1 MTYNLLS
8 LHREKATMN
17 NVKAEEITV
26 LGRKLD
32 NGVTTV
38 EFNLAP
44 VINKY
49 GLPDTFMLLL
59 RRNGDEE
66 SYAAENFTVSE
77 DKGYWVVT
85 STDLARTFLYAEI
98 AWIKDDQVYHGEV
111 FKFDVD
117 KSLGTP
123 SDGVNAVMD
132 ASTAIPQVLTRL
144 SATETNITSVNN
156 RIDTEVLPYFTRFSV
171 GLNGVSNGLSALNT
185 DVRTLRRE
193 IINPNLSETSQ
204 LHVTTINGGTNQNGE
219 RFARVE
225 NGKTYTFSADIA
237 IAELPSALEGR
248 ILRNDNTTTQMFSIP
263 EGSTGRVSATFTAV
277 TDGVIYLN
285 GELGNGYDIGDLI
298 LDEVQVEEGD
308 YATPYCEYGVVLLP
322 DTEAREEIRRIN
334 EEISNFRSKRIA
346 GSIVSVADRGLV
358 DSEGLISP
366 DTEEAFINAK
376 ENGFD
381 WVKVYVRRT
390 KDGVACL
397 SYNGIVS
404 TAQNASADIAST
416 NYDAIVNPPMLFCDA
431 VNVCNLYGIGMVV
444 RTDTL
449 ISSFIKYI
457 VDQFFTKNISHAFE
471 SQTLNVLNRIRQ
483 YDATTSIIY
492 VFETKPQIDDL
503 RNSSDYSS
511 LRNAAASGGV
521 HITFPLVGSNLDQ
534 EYIDALNILGF
545 SLVCSS
551 GEIFNTY
558 RLYAKYCSMMISDQY
573 KVSDLLN

>member
-1 MTYNLLS
+1 
-8 LHREKATMN
+8 MN

-38 EFNLAP
+38 EFNLTP

-49 GLPDTFMLLL
+49 GSPDTFMLLL

-117 KSLGTP
+117 NSLGTP

-144 SATETNITSVNN
+144 SAAETNIGNVNS
-156 RIDTEVLPYFTRFSV
+156 RIDTEVLPYFARFSV
-171 GLNGVSNGLSALNT
+171 GLNGVSSGISALNT
-185 DVRTLRRE
+185 SLRNLRRE

-204 LHVTTINGGTNQNGE
+204 LHVTTINGGINQNGE
-219 RFARVE
+219 HFARVE

-237 IAELPSALEGR
+237 IEELPSALEGR
-248 ILRNDNTTTQMFSIP
+248 ILRSNNTTATQMFSIP

-277 TDGVIYLN
+277 TDGVIYLQ

-322 DTEAREEIRRIN
+322 DTEAREEISRIN

-358 DSEGLISP
+358 DSEGLIFP

-381 WVKVYVRRT
+381 WVKVYVRKT

-404 TAQNASADIAST
+404 TTQNASANISST

-431 VNVCNLYGIGMVV
+431 VNICNLYGIGMVV
-444 RTDTL
+444 RTDIIT
-449 ISSFIKYI
+449 SSFIKYI

-471 SQTLNVLNRIRQ
+471 SQTLDVLNLIRQ
-483 YDATTSIIY
+483 LDATTNIIY
-492 VFETKPQIDDL
+492 VFETKPQISDL
-503 RNSSDYSS
+503 QDSSDYSS
-511 LRNAAASGGV
+511 LRKAAESGGV

-551 GEIFNTY
+551 GESFNTY

>member
-1 MTYNLLS
+1 
-8 LHREKATMN
+8 MN
-17 NVKAEEITV
+17 NVKAEEITT

-44 VINKY
+44 MIDTY

-85 STDLARTFLYAEI
+85 STDLARTFIYAEI

-144 SATETNITSVNN
+144 STAETNISNVNS
-156 RIDTEVLPYFTRFSV
+156 RIDTEVLPYFARFTV
-171 GLNGVSNGLSALNT
+171 GLNGVASGISSLNT
-185 DVRTLRRE
+185 NLRNLRRE

-204 LHVTTINGGTNQNGE
+204 LHVTTINGAINQNGE
-219 RFARVE
+219 HFARVE
-225 NGKTYTFSADIA
+225 DGKTYTFSADIA
-237 IAELPSALEGR
+237 IEELPSALEGR
-248 ILRNDNTTTQMFSIP
+248 ILRNDNTSATQVFSIA

-277 TDGVIYLN
+277 TDGVIYLQ
-285 GELGNGYDIGDLI
+285 GELGSGYDIGDLI

-322 DTEAREEIRRIN
+322 DTEARGEISRIN
-334 EEISNFRSKRIA
+334 EEISNLRSKRIA
-346 GSIVSVADRGLV
+346 GSIVSVAD
-358 DSEGLISP
+358 SGLIDDAGLIFP

-381 WVKVYVRRT
+381 WVKVYIRKT
-390 KDGVACL
+390 KDNVVCL

-404 TAQNASADIAST
+404 TQSNALVNIDT
-416 NYDAIVNPPMLFCDA
+416 VDYDAIVNPPMLFCDA
-431 VNVCNLYGIGMVV
+431 VNICNLYGIGMVV
-444 RTDTL
+444 KTEIATSAL
-449 ISSFIKYI
+449 KYI
-457 VDQFFTKNISHAFE
+457 VNQFFTKNISHAFE
-471 SQTLNVLNRIRQ
+471 SSTLATLTLIRQ
-483 YDATTSIIY
+483 LDAAANIIY
-492 VFETKPQIDDL
+492 DFETKPQISDL
-503 RNSSDYSS
+503 KNSDDYSS
-511 LRNAAASGGV
+511 LRQAAASGGV
-521 HITFPLVGSNLDQ
+521 HITFPLAGSDLNQD
-534 EYIDALNILGF
+534 YIDALNVLGF
-545 SLVCSS
+545 SLVCGS
-551 GEIFNTY
+551 GESFNTY
-558 RLYAKYCSMMISDQY
+558 RLYAKYCSMMISDRY

>member
-1 MTYNLLS
+1 
-8 LHREKATMN
+8 
-17 NVKAEEITV
+17 
-26 LGRKLD
+26 
-32 NGVTTV
+32 
-38 EFNLAP
+38 
-44 VINKY
+44 
-49 GLPDTFMLLL
+49 
-59 RRNGDEE
+59 
-66 SYAAENFTVSE
+66 
-77 DKGYWVVT
+77 
-85 STDLARTFLYAEI
+85 
-98 AWIKDDQVYHGEV
+98 VYHGEV

-117 KSLGTP
+117 NSLGTP

-144 SATETNITSVNN
+144 SAAETNIGNVNS
-156 RIDTEVLPYFTRFSV
+156 RIDTEVLPYFARFSV
-171 GLNGVSNGLSALNT
+171 GLNGVSSGISALNT
-185 DVRTLRRE
+185 SLRNLRRE

-204 LHVTTINGGTNQNGE
+204 LHVTTINGGINQNGE
-219 RFARVE
+219 HFARVE

-237 IAELPSALEGR
+237 IEELPSALEGR
-248 ILRNDNTTTQMFSIP
+248 ILRSNNTTATQMFSIP

-277 TDGVIYLN
+277 TDGVIYLQ

-322 DTEAREEIRRIN
+322 DTEAREEISRIN

-358 DSEGLISP
+358 DSEGLIFP

-381 WVKVYVRRT
+381 WVKVYVRKT

-404 TAQNASADIAST
+404 TTQNASANISST

-431 VNVCNLYGIGMVV
+431 VNICNLYGIGMVV
-444 RTDTL
+444 RTDIIT
-449 ISSFIKYI
+449 SSFIQYI
-457 VDQFFTKNISHAFE
+457 VNQFFTKNISHAFE
-471 SQTLNVLNRIRQ
+471 SQTLGVLNLIRQ
-483 YDATTSIIY
+483 LDATASVIY

-503 RNSSDYSS
+503 QNSSDYST
-511 LRNAAASGGV
+511 LRNMAASGGV

-534 EYIDALNILGF
+534 DYIDALNILGF
-545 SLVCSS
+545 SLVCGS
-551 GEIFNTY
+551 GESFNTY
-558 RLYAKYCSMMISDQY
+558 RLYAKYCSMMISDRY
-573 KVSDLLN
+573 KVSDLLD

>member
-1 MTYNLLS
+1 
-8 LHREKATMN
+8 MN
-17 NVKAEEITV
+17 NVKAEEITT

-49 GLPDTFMLLL
+49 GSPDTFMLLL

-117 KSLGTP
+117 NSLGTP

-132 ASTAIPQVLTRL
+132 ASTAIPQVLARL
-144 SATETNITSVNN
+144 SAAETNIGNVNS
-156 RIDTEVLPYFTRFSV
+156 RIDTEVLPYFARFSV
-171 GLNGVSNGLSALNT
+171 GLNGATSGISALNT
-185 DVRTLRRE
+185 SLRNLRRE

-204 LHVTTINGGTNQNGE
+204 LHVTTINGTINQNGE
-219 RFARVE
+219 HFARVE

-237 IAELPSALEGR
+237 IEELPSELDGR
-248 ILRNDNTTTQMFSIP
+248 ILRSNNTTVTQMFSIP

-277 TDGVIYLN
+277 TDGVIYLQ

-322 DTEAREEIRRIN
+322 DTEAREEISRIN

-381 WVKVYVRRT
+381 WVKVYVRKT

-404 TAQNASADIAST
+404 TAQNASANIAST

-444 RTDTL
+444 RTDVVT
-449 ISSFIKYI
+449 SSFIKYI

-471 SQTLNVLNRIRQ
+471 SQTLNVLNLIRQ

-503 RNSSDYSS
+503 KNSSDYST
-511 LRNAAASGGV
+511 LRNMAASGGV

-551 GEIFNTY
+551 GESFNTY

>member
-1 MTYNLLS
+1 
-8 LHREKATMN
+8 MN
-17 NVKAEEITV
+17 NVKAEEITT

-49 GLPDTFMLLL
+49 GSPDTFMLLL

-85 STDLARTFLYAEI
+85 STDLARTFIYAEI

-117 KSLGTP
+117 NSLGTP

-144 SATETNITSVNN
+144 SVAETNIGNVNN
-156 RIDTEVLPYFTRFSV
+156 RIDTEVLPYFTSFSA
-171 GLNGVSNGLSALNT
+171 GLSGLSNGISALNT
-185 DVRTLRRE
+185 RLRNFRRE
-193 IINPNLSETSQ
+193 IVNPNLSETSQ
-204 LHVTTINGGTNQNGE
+204 LHVTTINGGINQNGE

-225 NGKTYTFSADIA
+225 NGKTYTFSADVA

-248 ILRNDNTTTQMFSIP
+248 ILRNNNTTTQMFSIP

-277 TDGVIYLN
+277 TDGVIYLQ
-285 GELGNGYDIGDLI
+285 GGLGNGYDIGDLI

-308 YATPYCEYGVVLLP
+308 YATSYCEYGKVLLP
-322 DTEAREEIRRIN
+322 DTEARAEIRRITG
-334 EEISNFRSKRIA
+334 ELLNFHSKRIA
-346 GSIVSVADRGLV
+346 GSIISVADRGLV
-358 DSEGLISP
+358 DEEGLISP

-376 ENGFD
+376 ENGYD
-381 WVKVYVRRT
+381 WVRVYAKKT
-390 KDGVACL
+390 KDDVVCL

-404 TAQNASADIAST
+404 TAQNASANISST
-416 NYDAIVNPPMLFCDA
+416 NYDDIIDPPMLFCDA
-431 VNVCNLYGIGMVV
+431 VNICNLYGIGMVV
-444 RTDTL
+444 KTEIMNSTL
-449 ISSFIKYI
+449 RYI
-457 VDQFFTKNISHAFE
+457 VNQFSTKNISHAFE
-471 SQTLNVLNRIRQ
+471 SSTLDTLTLARRL
-483 YDATTSIIY
+483 DTTANIIY
-492 VFETKPQIDDL
+492 DFETKPQISDLKNSDDYSAL
-503 RNSSDYSS
+503 RNM
-511 LRNAAASGGV
+511 AASGGV
-521 HITFPLVGSNLDQ
+521 HITFPLAGSNLDQ
-534 EYIDALNILGF
+534 DYIDALNILGF
-545 SLVCSS
+545 SLVCGS
-551 GEIFNTY
+551 GESFNTY
-558 RLYAKYCSMMISDQY
+558 RLYAKYCSMMVSDTY

>member
-1 MTYNLLS
+1 
-8 LHREKATMN
+8 MN
-17 NVKAEEITV
+17 NLKAEEITV

-44 VINKY
+44 VTNKY
-49 GLPDTFMLLL
+49 GSPDTFMLLL

-85 STDLARTFLYAEI
+85 STDLARTFIYAEI

-144 SATETNITSVNN
+144 SAAEVNITSVNN
-156 RIDTEVLPYFTRFSV
+156 RIDTEVLPYFTGFSA
-171 GLNGVSNGLSALNT
+171 GLTGVSSGISALNT
-185 DVRTLRRE
+185 DIRNLRRE

-204 LHVTTINGGTNQNGE
+204 LHVTTINGRINQNGE
-219 RFARVE
+219 HFAQVE
-225 NGKTYTFSADIA
+225 REKTYTFSANVA
-237 IAELPSALEGR
+237 IDELPSALEGR
-248 ILRNDNTTTQMFSIP
+248 ILKTNGVSATQMFSIP
-263 EGSTGRVSATFTAV
+263 EGSTGRVSATFTAT
-277 TDGVIYLN
+277 TDGVIYLQ
-285 GELGNGYDIGDLI
+285 GELGSGYDIGDLI
-298 LDEVQVEEGD
+298 LDEVQVEKGD

-334 EEISNFRSKRIA
+334 GEILNFRSKRIA
-346 GSIVSVADRGLV
+346 GSIVSVADRGFV

-381 WVKVYVRRT
+381 WVKVYIRRT
-390 KDGVACL
+390 KDGVICL
-397 SYNGIVS
+397 SYDGIVS
-404 TAQNASADIAST
+404 TQSNASVDISEV
-416 NYDAIVNPPMLFCDA
+416 NYDAIVNPPMLFCDV
-431 VNVCNLYGIGMVV
+431 VNFCNLYGIGMTV
-444 RTDTL
+444 RSD
-449 ISSFIKYI
+449 ISSSQANKYV

-471 SQTLNVLNRIRQ
+471 SSNLSVLNFIRQ
-483 YDATTSIIY
+483 LDATANIIY
-492 VFETKPQIDDL
+492 VFDSKPQLSDL
-503 RNSSDYSS
+503 QNSNDYST
-511 LRNAAASGGV
+511 LRNAAANGGV
-521 HITFPLVGSNLDQ
+521 HITFPLAGSDLDQ
-534 EYIDALNILGF
+534 DYIDALNILGF
-545 SLVCSS
+545 SLVCGS

-558 RLYAKYCSMMISDQY
+558 RLYAKYCSMMISDRY
-573 KVSDLLN
+573 NVSDLLNYL

>member
-1 MTYNLLS
+1 
-8 LHREKATMN
+8 MN
-17 NVKAEEITV
+17 NVKADEITV

-49 GLPDTFMLLL
+49 GSPDTFMLLL

-85 STDLARTFLYAEI
+85 STDLARTFIYAEI

-111 FKFDVD
+111 FKFGVD

-144 SATETNITSVNN
+144 SAAETNITSVNN
-156 RIDTEVLPYFTRFSV
+156 RIDTEVLPHFARFSV
-171 GLNGVSNGLSALNT
+171 GLNGVSNGLSALNA
-185 DVRTLRRE
+185 DVRNLRRE

-204 LHVTTINGGTNQNGE
+204 LHVTTTNGRINQNGE
-219 RFARVE
+219 HFARVE
-225 NGKTYTFSADIA
+225 NGKTYTFSADVA

-248 ILRNDNTTTQMFSIP
+248 ILQRNNTTTQMFSIP

-285 GELGNGYDIGDLI
+285 GELGNNYDIGDLI

-334 EEISNFRSKRIA
+334 GEISNFRSKRIA
-346 GSIVSVADRGLV
+346 GSIVSVADRGLI
-358 DSEGLISP
+358 DDAGLIFP

-376 ENGFD
+376 KNDFD
-381 WVKVYVRRT
+381 WVKVYIRRT
-390 KDGVACL
+390 KDKVVCL

-404 TAQNASADIAST
+404 TQSNASIDIGAVD
-416 NYDAIVNPPMLFCDA
+416 YDDIVNPPMLFCDA
-431 VNVCNLYGIGMVV
+431 VNICNLYGIGMIV
-444 RTDTL
+444 RNDD
-449 ISSFIKYI
+449 ISAGSISLFYAIN
-457 VDQFFTKNISHAFE
+457 QFSTKNISHAFE
-471 SQTLNVLNRIRQ
+471 SSDISILNFVRQ
-483 YDATTSIIY
+483 YDATANVIY
-492 VFETKPQIDDL
+492 TFDSKPQLSDL
-503 RNSSDYSS
+503 QNSSDYST
-511 LRNAAASGGV
+511 LRNMAANGGV
-521 HITFPLVGSNLDQ
+521 HITFPLVGSNINQD
-534 EYIDALNILGF
+534 YIDALNTLGF
-545 SLVCSS
+545 SLVCGS
-551 GEIFNTY
+551 GESFNTY
-558 RLYAKYCSMMISDQY
+558 RLYAKYCSMMISDRY
-573 KVSDLLN
+573 KVSDLLD

>member
-1 MTYNLLS
+1 
-8 LHREKATMN
+8 MN

-334 EEISNFRSKRIA
+334 GEISNFRSKRIA
-346 GSIVSVADRGLV
+346 GNIVSVADRGLI
-358 DSEGLISP
+358 DDEGLIFP

-381 WVKVYVRRT
+381 WVKVYIRKTRDKV
-390 KDGVACL
+390 VCL

-404 TAQNASADIAST
+404 TQSNASVDIGAV
-416 NYDAIVNPPMLFCDA
+416 NYDDIVNPPMLFCDA
-431 VNVCNLYGIGMVV
+431 VNICNLYGIGMIV
-444 RTDTL
+444 RNDDISAGSSSL
-449 ISSFIKYI
+449 IYAIN
-457 VDQFFTKNISHAFE
+457 QFSTKNISHAFE
-471 SQTLNVLNRIRQ
+471 SSDISILNSIRQ
-483 YDATTSIIY
+483 YDATANVIY
-492 VFETKPQIDDL
+492 AFDSKPQLSDL
-503 RNSSDYSS
+503 QNSSDYSS
-511 LRNAAASGGV
+511 LRNMAASGGV
-521 HITFPLVGSNLDQ
+521 HITFPLVGSNINQD
-534 EYIDALNILGF
+534 YIDALNIIGF

-551 GEIFNTY
+551 GESFNTY
-558 RLYAKYCSMMISDQY
+558 RLYAKYCSMMVSDRY

>member
-1 MTYNLLS
+1 
-8 LHREKATMN
+8 MN

-38 EFNLAP
+38 EFDLAP
-44 VINKY
+44 VIDKY
-49 GLPDTFMLLL
+49 GSPDTFMLLL

-66 SYAAENFTVSE
+66 SYVAENFTVSE
-77 DKGYWVVT
+77 NKGYWVVT
-85 STDLARTFLYAEI
+85 STDLARTFIYAEI

-144 SATETNITSVNN
+144 SAAETNITSVNN
-156 RIDTEVLPYFTRFSV
+156 RIDTEVLPYFARFSV
-171 GLNGVSNGLSALNT
+171 GLNGVSTGLSALNG
-185 DVRTLRRE
+185 DVRNLRRE

-204 LHVTTINGGTNQNGE
+204 LHVTTINGGINQNGE

-225 NGKTYTFSADIA
+225 NGKTYTFSADVA

-248 ILRNDNTTTQMFSIP
+248 ILRSDNTTTQMFSIS

-285 GELGNGYDIGDLI
+285 GELGSGYDIGDLI
-298 LDEVQVEEGD
+298 LDEVQVEEGN

-322 DTEAREEIRRIN
+322 DTEAREEISRIN

-346 GSIVSVADRGLV
+346 GSIVSAADRGLI
-358 DSEGLISP
+358 DDEGLIFP

-381 WVKVYVRRT
+381 WVKVYIRKT
-390 KDGVACL
+390 KDKVVCL

-404 TAQNASADIAST
+404 TQSNASVDIGT
-416 NYDAIVNPPMLFCDA
+416 VNYDDIVNQPMLFCDA
-431 VNVCNLYGIGMVV
+431 VNICNLYGIGMIV
-444 RTDTL
+444 RNDDIPVGSSSL
-449 ISSFIKYI
+449 IYTIN
-457 VDQFFTKNISHAFE
+457 QFSTKNISHAFE
-471 SQTLNVLNRIRQ
+471 SSDISILNSIRQ
-483 YDATTSIIY
+483 YDTTANVIY
-492 VFETKPQIDDL
+492 VFDSKPQLSDL
-503 RNSSDYSS
+503 QNSSDYSS
-511 LRNAAASGGV
+511 LRNMAASGGV
-521 HITFPLVGSNLDQ
+521 YITFPLVGSNLNQD
-534 EYIDALNILGF
+534 YIDALNILGF
-545 SLVCSS
+545 SLVCGS
-551 GEIFNTY
+551 GETFNTY
-558 RLYAKYCSMMISDQY
+558 RLYAKYCSMMISDRY

>member
-1 MTYNLLS
+1 
-8 LHREKATMN
+8 MN
-17 NVKAEEITV
+17 NVKAEEITT

-44 VINKY
+44 MIDIY

-66 SYAAENFTVSE
+66 SYVAENFTVSE

-85 STDLARTFLYAEI
+85 STDLARTFIYAEI

-144 SATETNITSVNN
+144 STTETNISNVNS
-156 RIDTEVLPYFTRFSV
+156 RIDTEVLPYFARFSV
-171 GLNGVSNGLSALNT
+171 GLNGVTTGISSINT
-185 DVRTLRRE
+185 NLRNLRRE

-204 LHVTTINGGTNQNGE
+204 LHVTTINGAINQNGE
-219 RFARVE
+219 HFARVE
-225 NGKTYTFSADIA
+225 NGKTYTFSADIV
-237 IAELPSALEGR
+237 IEELPSALEGR
-248 ILRNDNTTTQMFSIP
+248 ILRDNNTSATQVFSIA

-277 TDGVIYLN
+277 TDGVIYLQ
-285 GELGNGYDIGDLI
+285 GELGSGYDIGDLI

-322 DTEAREEIRRIN
+322 DTEAREEISRIN
-334 EEISNFRSKRIA
+334 EEISSFRSKRIA
-346 GSIVSVADRGLV
+346 GSIVSVADRGLI
-358 DSEGLISP
+358 DDAGLIFP

-381 WVKVYVRRT
+381 WVKVYIRKT
-390 KDGVACL
+390 KDNVVCL

-404 TAQNASADIAST
+404 TQSNASVDIAT
-416 NYDAIVNPPMLFCDA
+416 VNYDAIVNPPMLFCDA
-431 VNVCNLYGIGMVV
+431 VNICNLYGIGMVV
-444 RTDTL
+444 RNDG
-449 ISSFIKYI
+449 IAAPSSSLLYVIN
-457 VDQFFTKNISHAFE
+457 QFSTKNISHAFE
-471 SQTLNVLNRIRQ
+471 SSDINILSFIRRYETTANV
-483 YDATTSIIY
+483 IY
-492 VFETKPQIDDL
+492 AFDSKPQISDLKNSDDYSTL
-503 RNSSDYSS
+503 RNM
-511 LRNAAASGGV
+511 AASGGV
-521 HITFPLVGSNLDQ
+521 HITFPLAGSDLNQD
-534 EYIDALNILGF
+534 YIDALNVLGF
-545 SLVCSS
+545 SLVCGS

-558 RLYAKYCSMMISDQY
+558 RLYAKYCSMMISDRY

>member
-8 LHREKATMN
+8 LHREKVTMN

-26 LGRKLD
+26 LGRRLD

-77 DKGYWVVT
+77 DKGYWTVT

-144 SATETNITSVNN
+144 SAAETNITSVNN
-156 RIDTEVLPYFTRFSV
+156 RIDTEVLPYFSRFTV
-171 GLNGVSNGLSALNT
+171 GLNNVSTGLSVLNG
-185 DVRTLRRE
+185 DVRNLRRE

-204 LHVTTINGGTNQNGE
+204 LHVTTINGGINQNGE

-237 IAELPSALEGR
+237 IEELPSALEGR
-248 ILRNDNTTTQMFSIP
+248 ILRDNNTTTQVFSIP

-277 TDGVIYLN
+277 TDGVIYLR
-285 GELGNGYDIGDLI
+285 GELGSGYDIGDLI
-298 LDEVQVEEGD
+298 MDEVQVEKGD

-322 DTEAREEIRRIN
+322 DTEARAEIRRIN
-334 EEISNFRSKRIA
+334 GEILDFRSKRIA
-346 GSIVSVADRGLV
+346 GSIVSVADRGLI
-358 DSEGLISP
+358 DDEGLIFP

-381 WVKVYVRRT
+381 WVKVYIRKT
-390 KDGVACL
+390 KDNVVCL

-404 TAQNASADIAST
+404 TQSNASVDIAT
-416 NYDAIVNPPMLFCDA
+416 VNYDAIVNPPMLFCDA
-431 VNVCNLYGIGMVV
+431 VNICNLYGIGMTV
-444 RTDTL
+444 RTDIL
-449 ISSFIKYI
+449 ASSTNKYV

-471 SQTLNVLNRIRQ
+471 SSNLSVLNFIRQ
-483 YDATTSIIY
+483 LDATANIIY
-492 VFETKPQIDDL
+492 VFDSKPQLSDL
-503 RNSSDYSS
+503 QNSNDYST
-511 LRNAAASGGV
+511 LRNAAANGGV

-534 EYIDALNILGF
+534 DYVDALNVLGF
-545 SLVCSS
+545 SLVCGS
-551 GEIFNTY
+551 GETFNTY
-558 RLYAKYCSMMISDQY
+558 RIYVKYCSMMISDRY

>member
-1 MTYNLLS
+1 
-8 LHREKATMN
+8 MN
-17 NVKAEEITV
+17 NVKAEEITT

-44 VINKY
+44 MIDTY

-85 STDLARTFLYAEI
+85 STDLARTFIYAEI

-144 SATETNITSVNN
+144 STAETNISNVNS
-156 RIDTEVLPYFTRFSV
+156 RIDTEVLPYFARFSV
-171 GLNGVSNGLSALNT
+171 GLNGVTSGISSLNT
-185 DVRTLRRE
+185 DLRNLRRE

-204 LHVTTINGGTNQNGE
+204 LHVTTINGAINQNGE
-219 RFARVE
+219 HFARVE
-225 NGKTYTFSADIA
+225 DGKTYTFSADIA
-237 IAELPSALEGR
+237 IEELPSALEGR
-248 ILRNDNTTTQMFSIP
+248 ILRNNNTSATQVFSIA

-277 TDGVIYLN
+277 TDGVIYLQ
-285 GELGNGYDIGDLI
+285 GELGSGYDIGDLI

-322 DTEAREEIRRIN
+322 DTEARGEISRIN
-334 EEISNFRSKRIA
+334 EEISNLRSKRIA
-346 GSIVSVADRGLV
+346 GSIVSVADRGLI
-358 DSEGLISP
+358 DDAGLIFP

-381 WVKVYVRRT
+381 WVKVYIRKT
-390 KDGVACL
+390 KDKVVCL

-404 TAQNASADIAST
+404 TQSNASVDIAT
-416 NYDAIVNPPMLFCDA
+416 VNYDDIVNPPMLFCDA
-431 VNVCNLYGIGMVV
+431 VNICNLYGIGMVV
-444 RTDTL
+444 SNDSIAATSYPL
-449 ISSFIKYI
+449 LYVIN
-457 VDQFFTKNISHAFE
+457 QFSTKNISHAFE
-471 SQTLNVLNRIRQ
+471 TSDINILSSIRQ
-483 YDATTSIIY
+483 YDTTASVIY

-503 RNSSDYSS
+503 RNSSDYST
-511 LRNAAASGGV
+511 LRNMAANGGV
-521 HITFPLVGSNLDQ
+521 HITFPLAGSDLNQD
-534 EYIDALNILGF
+534 YVDALNVLGF
-545 SLVCSS
+545 SLVCGS
-551 GEIFNTY
+551 GESFNTY
-558 RLYAKYCSMMISDQY
+558 RLYAKYCSMMISDRY

>member
-1 MTYNLLS
+1 
-8 LHREKATMN
+8 MN
-17 NVKAEEITV
+17 NVRAEEITV

-49 GLPDTFMLLL
+49 GSPDTFMLLL

-85 STDLARTFLYAEI
+85 STDLARTFIYAEI
-98 AWIKDDQVYHGEV
+98 AWIKDDQVYHGDV

-144 SATETNITSVNN
+144 SAAETNITFVNS
-156 RIDTEVLPYFTRFSV
+156 RIDTEVLPYFTGFSA
-171 GLNGVSNGLSALNT
+171 GLTGVSSGISALNT
-185 DVRTLRRE
+185 DVRNLRRE

-204 LHVTTINGGTNQNGE
+204 LHVTTINGRINQNGE
-219 RFARVE
+219 HFARVE
-225 NGKTYTFSADIA
+225 NGKTYTFSADVA

-248 ILRNDNTTTQMFSIP
+248 ILQSNNTTTQMFSIP

-277 TDGVIYLN
+277 TDGVIYFN
-285 GELGNGYDIGDLI
+285 GELGSGYDIGDLI

-308 YATPYCEYGVVLLP
+308 YATPYCEYGIVLLP

-334 EEISNFRSKRIA
+334 GEILNFHSKRIA
-346 GSIVSVADRGLV
+346 GSIISVADRGLV

-381 WVKVYVRRT
+381 WVKVYIRKT
-390 KDGVACL
+390 KDNVVCL

-404 TAQNASADIAST
+404 TQSNASVDIAT
-416 NYDAIVNPPMLFCDA
+416 VNYDTIVNPPMLFCDA
-431 VNVCNLYGIGMVV
+431 VNICNLYGIGMVV
-444 RTDTL
+444 RNDSIAAASTAL
-449 ISSFIKYI
+449 IYAIN
-457 VDQFFTKNISHAFE
+457 QFFTKNISHAFE
-471 SQTLNVLNRIRQ
+471 SSDISILNFIRQ
-483 YDATTSIIY
+483 YEATTNVIY
-492 VFETKPQIDDL
+492 VFDSKPQISDL
-503 RNSSDYSS
+503 KKSRDYSE
-511 LRNAAASGGV
+511 LRSMATNGGV
-521 HITFPLVGSNLDQ
+521 HITFPLVGSDLNQD
-534 EYIDALNILGF
+534 YIDALNNLGF
-545 SLVCSS
+545 SLVCGS
-551 GEIFNTY
+551 GETFNTY
-558 RLYAKYCSMMISDQY
+558 RLYAKYCSMMISDSY

>member
-1 MTYNLLS
+1 
-8 LHREKATMN
+8 MN

-38 EFNLAP
+38 EFNLTP

-49 GLPDTFMLLL
+49 GSPDTFMLLL

-117 KSLGTP
+117 NSLGTP

-144 SATETNITSVNN
+144 SAAETNIGNVNS
-156 RIDTEVLPYFTRFSV
+156 RIDTEVLPYFARFSV
-171 GLNGVSNGLSALNT
+171 GLNGVSSGISALNT
-185 DVRTLRRE
+185 SLRNLRRE

-204 LHVTTINGGTNQNGE
+204 LHVTTINGGINQNGE
-219 RFARVE
+219 HFARVE

-237 IAELPSALEGR
+237 IEELPSALEGR
-248 ILRNDNTTTQMFSIP
+248 ILRSNNTTATQMFSIP

-277 TDGVIYLN
+277 TDGVIYLQ

-322 DTEAREEIRRIN
+322 DTEAREEISRIN

-358 DSEGLISP
+358 DSEGLIFP

-381 WVKVYVRRT
+381 WVKVYVRKT

-404 TAQNASADIAST
+404 TTQNASANISST

-431 VNVCNLYGIGMVV
+431 VNICNLYGIGMVV
-444 RTDTL
+444 RTDIIT
-449 ISSFIKYI
+449 SSFIKYI

-471 SQTLNVLNRIRQ
+471 SQTLDVLNLIRQ
-483 YDATTSIIY
+483 LDATTNIIY
-492 VFETKPQIDDL
+492 VFETKPQISDL
-503 RNSSDYSS
+503 QDSSDYSS
-511 LRNAAASGGV
+511 LRKAAESGGV

-551 GEIFNTY
+551 GESFNTY
-558 RLYAKYCSMMISDQY
+558 RLYAKYCSMMISDRY
-573 KVSDLLN
+573 KVSDLLD

>member
-1 MTYNLLS
+1 
-8 LHREKATMN
+8 MN

-38 EFNLAP
+38 EFNLTP

-49 GLPDTFMLLL
+49 GSPDTFMLLL

-117 KSLGTP
+117 NSLGTP

-144 SATETNITSVNN
+144 SAAETNIGNVNS
-156 RIDTEVLPYFTRFSV
+156 RIDTEVLPYFARFSV
-171 GLNGVSNGLSALNT
+171 GLNGVSSGISALNT
-185 DVRTLRRE
+185 SLRNLRRE

-204 LHVTTINGGTNQNGE
+204 LHVTTINGGINQNGE
-219 RFARVE
+219 HFARVE

-237 IAELPSALEGR
+237 IEELPSALEGR
-248 ILRNDNTTTQMFSIP
+248 ILRSNNTTATQMFSIP

-277 TDGVIYLN
+277 TDGVIYLQ

-322 DTEAREEIRRIN
+322 DTEAREEISRIN

-358 DSEGLISP
+358 DSEGLIFP

-381 WVKVYVRRT
+381 WVKVYVRKT

-404 TAQNASADIAST
+404 TTQNASANISST

-431 VNVCNLYGIGMVV
+431 VNICNLYGIGMVV
-444 RTDTL
+444 RTDIIT
-449 ISSFIKYI
+449 SSFIQYI
-457 VDQFFTKNISHAFE
+457 VNQFFTKNISHAFE
-471 SQTLNVLNRIRQ
+471 SQTLGVLNLIRQ
-483 YDATTSIIY
+483 LDATASVIY

-503 RNSSDYSS
+503 QNSSDYST
-511 LRNAAASGGV
+511 LRNMAASGGV

-534 EYIDALNILGF
+534 DYIDALNILGF
-545 SLVCSS
+545 SLVCGS
-551 GEIFNTY
+551 GESFNTY
-558 RLYAKYCSMMISDQY
+558 RLYAKYCSMMISDRY
-573 KVSDLLN
+573 KVSDLLD

>member
-1 MTYNLLS
+1 
-8 LHREKATMN
+8 MN

-38 EFNLAP
+38 EFDLAP
-44 VINKY
+44 VISKY

-66 SYAAENFTVSE
+66 SYSAENFTVSE
-77 DKGYWVVT
+77 DKGYWTVT

-132 ASTAIPQVLTRL
+132 ASTVIPQVLTRL
-144 SATETNITSVNN
+144 SAAETNIASVNN
-156 RIDTEVLPYFTRFSV
+156 RINTEVLPYFSGFSSGLYGV
-171 GLNGVSNGLSALNT
+171 SEGLSTLNG
-185 DVRTLRRE
+185 DVRNLRRE

-204 LHVTTINGGTNQNGE
+204 LHVTTINGRINQNGE
-219 RFARVE
+219 HFAQVE
-225 NGKTYTFSADIA
+225 REKTYTFSANIS
-237 IAELPSALEGR
+237 IEELPSALEGR
-248 ILRNDNTTTQMFSIP
+248 ILRTDGVSATQIFYIP
-263 EGSTGRVSATFTAV
+263 EGSTGRVSATFTAT
-277 TDGVIYLN
+277 TDGTIYLQ
-285 GELGNGYDIGDLI
+285 GELGSGYDIGDLI
-298 LDEVQVEEGD
+298 LDEVQVEKGD

-322 DTEAREEIRRIN
+322 DTEARTEIRRIN
-334 EEISNFRSKRIA
+334 KEILNFHSKRIA
-346 GSIVSVADRGLV
+346 GSIVSVADRGLI

-376 ENGFD
+376 ESGFD

-404 TAQNASADIAST
+404 TAQNASANIAST

-431 VNVCNLYGIGMVV
+431 VNICNLYGIGMVV
-444 RTDTL
+444 RTDVQ
-449 ISSFIKYI
+449 SSATIQYI
-457 VDQFFTKNISHAFE
+457 ADQFFTKNISHAFE
-471 SQTLNVLNRIRQ
+471 SQTLSVLTLIRQ
-483 YDATTSIIY
+483 REPTANVIY
-492 VFETKPQIDDL
+492 VLETKPQLSDL
-503 RNSSDYSS
+503 QNSSDYSS
-511 LRNAAASGGV
+511 LRNAAANGGV
-521 HITFPLVGSNLDQ
+521 HITFPLAGSDLNQD
-534 EYIDALNILGF
+534 YIDALNILGF
-545 SLVCSS
+545 SLVCGS
-551 GEIFNTY
+551 GESRNTY
-558 RLYAKYCSMMISDQY
+558 RLYAKYCSMMISDRY
-573 KVSDLLN
+573 KVSDFLN